1 MLKRPV
7 WAVLFSLGTAAL
19 YLAAGKLLGLLTLLN
34 EQWGGLAAEIILA
47 ALAALGLLALGR
59 RSVLTDRGRG
69 LAEGMMAG
77 GFMTV
82 YLCLALMGALA
93 LWDREPMSSLDAV
106 RFVLYMFA
114 IGLAEEL
121 TFRGVI
127 QNVLADA
134 LGRTTRRGVWRTV
147 GLSGAVFGLAHL
159 GNVLSGV
166 SLPGAV
172 MQTLAAAAIGVYL
185 GAVYVRCGNIW
196 PLVLL
201 HGLNDLVGMIAS
213 NGLEEN
219 AAVEAISLYGPEKF
233 ITVGIY
239 IALAAFL
246 LRRKKLD
253 EILEK
258 ESGPV

>member
-7 WAVLFSLGTAAL
+7 WAAAFSLAAAAL
-19 YLAAGKLLGLLTLLN
+19 FLAAGKLLGLLTLLD
-34 EQWGGLAAEIILA
+34 EQWGGLAAELILA
-47 ALAALGLLALGR
+47 ALAALGLLALGK

-69 LAEGMMAG
+69 LAEGMLAG

-82 YLCLALMGALA
+82 CLCLGLMGSLA
-93 LWDREPMSSLDAV
+93 LWDREPMSSLAAV

-134 LGRTTRRGVWRTV
+134 FGRTTRRGVRRTV
-147 GLSGAVFGLAHL
+147 CLSGAIFGLVHL
-159 GNVLSGV
+159 SNVLSGV
-166 SLPGAV
+166 SLPGAA
-172 MQTLAAAAIGVYL
+172 MQALAAASVGVYL
-185 GAVYVRCGNIW
+185 GAVYVRCGNVW
-196 PLVLL
+196 ALVLL

-213 NGLEEN
+213 NGVGQD
-219 AAVEAISLYGPEKF
+219 AAVEAISSYGPEKF

-253 EILEK
+253 GILEE